1 MYSLHL
7 SPEQIEIRDTV
18 RDFVAREV
26 KPAALAPARLEA
38 RERPLLVDAL
48 DDAARLGLRTLA
60 LPEEAGGAGADNLTC
75 CIVTEGLAVGDP
87 DIAAVLAQTAMLAR
101 ALFGAMTPP
110 QRERFL
116 PAFLADD
123 RYHLALAE
131 RTPERD
137 AALGINYHRPETGD
151 VGSTVTAVRA
161 DDGWVVN
168 GRKERVANAPL
179 AKLFAVEA
187 GTGAGAT
194 STLLVLRDT
203 PGLRVL
209 ESNRAT
215 RQHGAYGD
223 VEFAECRVAPDN
235 LIAADRQHPLAAAD
249 GRRIPREAAI
259 ALGIGRAAYEAALDF
274 AQLRVQGG
282 RRIVEHQAIGAK
294 LAEIAIRLEV
304 ARAAVWQAAWASDH
318 PDAFA
323 GRSLP
328 DLPLGRIAQVFASEA
343 IYRAAKDAA
352 ECFGAMG
359 VMRDMPLQQYVH
371 DALICLHSGAGSSDA
386 KLRIAEALA
395 GYRRPATTAALVSR
409 FRSSQIPAAPSDA
422 NFGIKGTPATL

>member
-7 SPEQIEIRDTV
+7 SPEQLEIRDTV

-26 KPAALAPARLEA
+26 KPPALEPARLEA

-48 DDAARLGLRTLA
+48 DSAARLGLRTLA

-75 CIVTEGLAVGDP
+75 CIVTEELAVGDP
-87 DIAAVLAQTAMLAR
+87 DIAAVLAQTATLAR

-116 PAFLADD
+116 PAFLGDD
-123 RYHLALAE
+123 RHHLALA
-131 RTPERD
+131 THD
-137 AALGINYHRPETGD
+137 GDVALGIDYHRPETGEA
-151 VGSTVTAVRA
+151 GSTVTAQRA
-161 DDGWVVN
+161 DNGWVVD

-179 AKLFAVEA
+179 AKLFAVEVC
-187 GTGAGAT
+187 GAGGT
-194 STLLVLRDT
+194 SALLVARDT
-203 PGLRVL
+203 PGLRVTEGDRDL
-209 ESNRAT
+209 R
-215 RQHGAYGD
+215 RQHGACGD
-223 VEFAECRVAPDN
+223 VAFDDCRVPLDRLLGAEGRSPFGADAGRG
-235 LIAADRQHPLAAAD
+235 IPQDAAL
-249 GRRIPREAAI
+249 
-259 ALGIGRAAYEAALDF
+259 ALGIGRAAYEAALDY

-318 PDAFA
+318 PEAIA
-323 GRSLP
+323 ERSLP
-328 DLPLGRIAQVFASEA
+328 DLPLARIAHAFAAEA
-343 IYRAAKDAA
+343 VYRAAKDAA

-371 DALICLHSGAGSSDA
+371 DALVCLHAGAGNGDA

-395 GYRRPATTAALVSR
+395 GYRRPASAAAL
-409 FRSSQIPAAPSDA
+409 AAE
-422 NFGIKGTPATL
+422 